1 MNPAPTA
8 QIIKYVGL
16 DVHAQTIAVAG
27 RTVADKVPAIVLP
40 ITALVAGGFEHSVA
54 NMCFIPMDIFLRE
67 HVAAAGAA
75 NHDVLN
81 WMSLARNLA
90 PVTLGNL
97 VGGAGMVGLVYWVIY
112 RRGAAAASHVPL
124 EK

>member
-27 RTVADKVPAIVLP
+27 RTVADKVLAIVLP

-97 VGGAGMVGLVYWVIY
+97 VGGAGMVGL
-112 RRGAAAASHVPL
+112 HL
-124 EK
+124 K